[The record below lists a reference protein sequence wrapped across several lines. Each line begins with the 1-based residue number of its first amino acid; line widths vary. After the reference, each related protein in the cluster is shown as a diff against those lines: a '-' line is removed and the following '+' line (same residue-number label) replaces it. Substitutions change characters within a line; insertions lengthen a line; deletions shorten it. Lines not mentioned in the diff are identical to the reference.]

1 MSTDLPNVQKGF
13 GSLVERTGEWFN
25 PLLVKECRQSLK
37 SRQFSTTF
45 TLVVVFSWLWSVYG
59 IIMLGPNVS
68 YQADGAEMFYGYYLI
83 LAFPLLLIVPYS
95 AYRSL
100 IAEREDNTFELVAI
114 TTLKPR
120 QIVAGKLGSAVVQM
134 IVYLSVAA
142 PCLAFTYLLRGIDV
156 LTICWILFYTVLAS
170 LGFSLVAVLLA
181 TLAKERHWQVMVSVL
196 IVVGLFNA
204 FLGAIEVCYSILR
217 VNRLPFQSLDFWIGN
232 LQVQTAYWSTFAL
245 VYLAAGAQ
253 LTATAE
259 NRSTA
264 LRAAM
269 LIQQALWAGWIGF
282 DVGSK
287 LQLDPALGAAAIR
300 QEALIY
306 NVVSMLYWLTAGACM
321 LGEEPEL
328 SSRAKR
334 SLPTSYLGRVLTTWF
349 NPGPDTGLMFAV
361 GNGMAVVTLSLVG
374 LWLAGHSSIASLRGM
389 PSLGQEI
396 AVLTLM
402 LGYLVVYLGVGNL
415 VLRLLRRATRVT
427 FATSTLIVSLI
438 LACGVGV
445 PHFIRYVINYRGANY
460 TLLHISDPFWS
471 SMAAIDQRYP
481 LTYLTNMCWIVLPIA
496 AVLLVVNLILAAPA
510 LAHVKIARPPRVEAE
525 EAV

>member
-1 MSTDLPNVQKGF
+1 MCKGF
-13 GSLVERTGEWFN
+13 RSLLERAGEWFN

-59 IIMLGPNVS
+59 IVMLGPNVA

-95 AYRSL
+95 AFRSL

-245 VYLAAGAQ
+245 VYLAAGCAIDGGGGKP
-253 LTATAE
+253 LH
-259 NRSTA
+259 
-264 LRAAM
+264 RAARGD
-269 LIQQALWAGWIGF
+269 ADSA
-282 DVGSK
+282 S
-287 LQLDPALGAAAIR
+287 
-300 QEALIY
+300 
-306 NVVSMLYWLTAGACM
+306 
-321 LGEEPEL
+321 
-328 SSRAKR
+328 
-334 SLPTSYLGRVLTTWF
+334 
-349 NPGPDTGLMFAV
+349 AV
-361 GNGMAVVTLSLVG
+361 GG
-374 LWLAGHSSIASLRGM
+374 LDRFRRGE
-389 PSLGQEI
+389 Q
-396 AVLTLM
+396 A
-402 LGYLVVYLGVGNL
+402 
-415 VLRLLRRATRVT
+415 AT
-427 FATSTLIVSLI
+427 
-438 LACGVGV
+438 
-445 PHFIRYVINYRGANY
+445 
-460 TLLHISDPFWS
+460 
-471 SMAAIDQRYP
+471 
-481 LTYLTNMCWIVLPIA
+481 
-496 AVLLVVNLILAAPA
+496 
-510 LAHVKIARPPRVEAE
+510 
-525 EAV
+525 